1 MSNYIVIRIIPEKP
15 VSASDFTNYLNP
27 TSAGLGPLQ
36 ITAYDLSFNSPTIG
50 QRIGT
55 AVFVAPTAAPSPT
68 SAGPQGTPLGPAVFN
83 PDPSSGIA
91 QQYDLMPAANLES
104 AFFQLQS
111 VATAIIEVPAPTSVE
126 NLRLVAQ
133 WGSAPNATEIPVDQN
148 YYELTLP
155 TAKPNLNAWPSL
167 TSADPI
173 PDPWGAIPSPNLYL
187 QIPAAPATT
196 GATPLQLP
204 SDGTPPFDALLA
216 AVQGVL
222 QSDPGSIVQ
231 AAATGAAAG
240 GFTFQLASGT
250 TGVGPGMSV
259 SGAGIAPNAVVT
271 SINSTGLVTIDKAIT
286 GAVTGVTIGPGVV
299 ATPTSAPAGGFTI
312 QLPANTAVSAGMS
325 VQGAGIPPGSTV
337 VSIDQTGLVTLNQE
351 IAGQVASVTFTPNLG
366 GLSQDQCKNIAYEIV
381 WSQQPPLPAPPEPVE
396 DMYSSSS
403 NSGAMLNSGNSPSP
417 NQNEADRQQFEA
429 QLKSY
434 YVLADTT
441 ADRLTNFISALSTA
455 IACERF
461 SLAATSILLSFPVNP
476 GSTSSPPLSSAS
488 VVLTGLPDPC
498 GVPAGY
504 FYALNAALPAQLTGQ
519 PQTWYAH
526 IARSQLAT
534 LLAQLS
540 AAINAG
546 VISDS
551 EAFVTVGLASV
562 SAAQAARR
570 IAALNVP
577 AASSTAL
584 APLDSFA
591 LLTQG
596 TVSFGDK
603 LTFASSVAAVTNT
616 MTASGQYILGNSP
629 LQSING
635 QANSVTLQ
643 TPVLNVVGGG
653 DSVVFTPAYP
663 AGLQP
668 LLQAWLNF
676 PPVVTPGPVSTTTY
690 QPTDDATKFWPGV
703 AAGGTTA
710 IASQE
715 AAAFLNLVLCAL
727 TQGFMLPP
735 PFNVALGDEITN
747 VTNKLLSSSTVAALA
762 GVTAQTWTTFFT
774 AHPTW
779 LPTQSGNIPARIAAF
794 LQQLQKFFA
803 VASGGPAS
811 PFVLPTLTPSNAGDP
826 VQFAPTSAI
835 VIGMSVSGPTT
846 IPAGAVVSG
855 VVSTATS
862 TSVSLTPPVTSGG
875 VGQGIDITFKPIA
888 GASARPSTFGTPS
901 KDWLSACLTAYQ
913 GLITPASY
921 AFGSG
926 FDLPRLQGAAT
937 TVFPGDPAAQAWIVE
952 ALVTFDALYKI
963 MQSVTLPAQVPASD
977 AAAFTF
983 SVIEAL
989 YARGFT
995 SAARITELSS
1005 SDFQQALI
1013 GTIAYDMA
1021 AGGPGSIWTVASTIA
1036 PYQAPQP
1043 PTAGFRAVN
1052 PDGSLTNCIPPPCSS
1067 PLGPVAYLSEMLQ
1080 LSESSTC
1087 ESGIAAPILLKT
1099 HGATQPPNNILP
1111 FLSTASV
1118 LPGMLASGNN
1128 NIPAGTAVTG
1138 KTATTVTLSAGITG
1152 VVADQTSITF
1162 TAPTLGSVLAQR
1174 RGPIGNLAASC
1185 ANLET
1190 QLPLIDI
1197 VNECLEYLGS
1207 TASPTCGVVY
1217 DTASDR
1223 LAGLALCR
1231 DEPCSDETRECLDPD
1246 GVFGALPEYSTPAT
1260 PPGGVLHFAPTPAIR
1275 SGMWVSGPNIPAFA
1289 AVAPEGVR
1297 STAMATSV
1305 TLTLP
1310 VSGVGVQTGNQ
1321 ITFSA
1326 AGSAPIVLQTIA
1338 STPGS
1343 VVGSVT
1349 PAVWNNV
1356 KLDFASC
1363 GLPYSQALDVSRTYL
1378 RHFGS
1383 CRFEEM
1389 RTFRKCITEFVLSP
1403 ENEPAGFEDFLPR
1416 SPARVDIAIEYLGIT
1431 PEEYTLLYA
1440 RTPLPTCGGTGD
1452 RGGQDNGE
1460 VGRSAPP
1467 AVWQLYGFSSQ
1478 GDGNSWIATVSQLPE
1493 FLARTCLSYC
1503 EFFELWKS
1511 GYVAFR
1517 NRDDRQGAGFPEC
1530 EPCCPKAIILQFPDR
1545 EGGAELSLLQLA
1557 VFVRL
1562 WRKLQE
1568 SCCHA
1573 YSFAELRDICDVL
1586 HLFNGVSLNSD
1597 FIRQLAAFQILREQ
1611 FGVDLRDP
1619 HDKPAAG
1626 SVDDARTHIL
1636 ALWVGPTAS
1645 KWGWAVR
1652 DLCRKI
1658 GQYARRRQPCDHR
1671 SDEFLEMLASKLDA
1685 LSALAGFDPASTT
1698 DNWHKLPTHTL
1709 RFAEVLAKI
1718 HQSKFR
1724 VSELLYLF
1732 TANTDFDGG
1741 ELFPAQDDGEAV
1753 EHPLGLP
1760 DDERKVSLWRLRKE
1774 LLAAAEG
1781 LESSDAA
1788 GHEAEEWDWRRAAR
1802 FLQEKLGF
1810 ASSDVV
1816 ALALHFFP
1824 DEYARAGN
1832 QVNPASARFVHSL
1845 STTTVTW
1852 GTSGPYQYDST
1863 GGQLWIRLPLADHA
1877 VVAQLVQLQALGTNE
1892 RTAVQDLYF
1901 QPRAMLA
1908 LFGVLFPDFSDAA
1921 RHLIGEPHEHERWNY
1936 FRRHVALC
1944 DRRIRLIATHL
1955 SRHVAAATGEEC
1967 PAGEATAL
1975 LILRDLLGNENKATS
1990 DWERN
1995 DGTPPNVTWTP
2006 PPNGGAFAALLGLVG
2021 TGLVAEYKLE
2031 DDTLV
2036 WREASAT
2043 LSGFGEARDRAN
2055 APTPTVLPAL
2065 NATLTPQQQ
2074 PFASVRNGF
2083 LVKLDSGEVLGG
2095 VQGFDVVWA
2104 GALLID
2110 QEGPYE
2116 FWAGAPTPGDEKP
2129 DWEAV
2134 EKCKW
2139 RVVLKRGTR
2148 SWVLLSHRWP
2158 GEEERGSA
2166 SRPLRRGA
2174 YELTVEF
2181 AQAAPAFAS
2190 ADQVRRQHTGFEIKY
2205 SGRDSND
2212 ERRRIP
2218 QDRLFSIL
2226 KNDTLAAG
2234 GVGAGSPAAGA
2245 YLSRLYSS
2253 SLRDIRRTYQC
2264 AFKAL
2269 LFAHRLTL
2277 SGRATRD
2284 NESELSYMLAHKD
2297 KFAGASYFQTPS
2309 GYTRHAADFDF
2320 DFLPIVDAYYPP
2332 AVGQDHRVQP
2342 SSQRIQAMFDW
2353 FERRFD
2359 YVTARDD
2366 LHRRYDR
2373 QLWRLFE
2380 DASRTQP
2387 TDTAQLL
2394 DDIGIEPESRKLA
2407 LGYYVAQDVPSY
2419 SVTSVDLE
2427 DDRWGVR
2434 IWLADR
2440 WISALECCFAVKKIS
2455 VARPD
2460 LWASDDP
2467 GALVSGESQTGNANL
2482 LAFLVA
2488 GCLENSEPRR
2498 DDALRRLNDGLR
2510 KRGRDAL
2517 LAYLCQNRVPS
2528 WPPGQFATSPRELS
2542 DLLLLDVEV
2551 GVCERASRIEEAIT
2565 AATTFIQRARLRL
2578 EPDWVV
2584 TAEFARLWDR
2594 EFLTFDAWRACKRRQ
2609 LYKENWVEWSDLKQ
2623 AQGVEAFRF
2632 LETRLRDSEVTVA
2645 APGGAEWW
2653 PDDRLQANRTPDLL
2667 QRDEPAR
2674 LQMLPAERGGL
2685 DLMGAPERAARPAWL
2700 ACVPSDA
2707 QSSGPSTSGGGAAG
2721 KPIPLWIEAAI
2732 RLGTKFWRIAAANSP
2747 PAAAVFQ
2754 RHEGRDA
2761 KDCVDCCEEC
2771 GCSHPVVI
2779 DEFYFWLVPGDVY
2792 QPPTTPHPTG
2802 FTSSG
2807 DFQNG
2812 YQDDYYDSNTHE
2824 SALWEDPTQ
2833 LPQLLAWSPSPTV
2846 RLAWCRRH
2854 NGEFGQPRRTARGV
2868 QVDAPNGFD
2877 LQFLGRTGDSLTFS
2891 VVAPSGHSVIVPP
2904 GHLDTSPPGFRYDM
2918 AVDRAVVLPLVAAPP
2933 SPPKY
2938 LTTLPAYPYFL
2949 FFTPG
2954 EPLIPLSPFS
2964 PSLAIAAALRAR
2976 CRFEAALAWYR
2987 EVFDPLLRDCAWVDC
3002 ATQDSDR
3009 TAPNEPGVRGAC
3021 CDATD
3026 VTCDQARNR
3035 AVVLHYLETLV
3046 EWSDAVGHRDVS
3058 VEALQQARGILD
3070 VAEMILG
3077 KTPRV
3082 IRLQPPATASTVAA
3096 FRPDFAPLNPRL
3108 MELYACV
3115 RDRMDLVRSCESA
3128 HRLLDRPPARATTYL
3143 DAGHGRDG
3151 WRMGSAR
3158 CEDEDAWCRP
3168 PSPYRFAFLIQKAQ
3182 DLAARVAEL
3191 GGALQTAFEK
3201 GDAEFLA
3208 SLRAGQEHE
3217 LLTLGLEASKDQW
3230 READW
3235 QIEALQKT
3243 KAVSQSNLDYYT
3255 FLSNRNLI
3263 DQEIDYQDLTINST
3277 VLRGVGDVME
3287 AIGQGFHSA
3296 GNYQLGAAG
3305 FGGSPLVYSQLPP
3318 GDPLGFNFE
3327 GAARIMMSLADVA
3340 ISTAGLELTEGG
3352 WQRRSEEWSH
3362 QIDDL
3367 LIELQQMERQILA
3380 AERRRGQQLHNL
3392 NSYQRQIEHSA
3403 EVQDFLRDKFT
3414 APHLYLFLQKEAA
3427 GLYRRMYELALDTGR
3442 QAEHAFNRERGFSA
3456 RRFLPECGWDNLHEG
3471 LMAGERLSVA
3481 LRHMEKA
3488 YLDRNVR
3495 EYEMTK
3501 SVSLRLHFP
3510 FEFLRL
3516 RTTGRCEIE
3525 IPEWMFDVD
3534 YAGHFMRRL
3543 RSVAL
3548 TIPCVTG
3555 PFTGVHCR
3563 MTLLASKTRMD
3574 PRLSAPEHGCCCP
3587 PEPCCRECE
3596 GEDRLANEYR
3606 PCPDDPRIVSEY
3618 GATEA
3623 IATSSGR
3630 DDSGLFELNLH
3641 DERYL
3646 PFEYRGAV
3654 SRWRIELPRES
3665 NYFDFETL
3673 TDLIV
3678 RLGFTA
3684 REGGEDLRRAAAA
3697 AARGRLP
3704 GDGWRFFDLRQDFSD
3719 AWQQMRDLSGQ
3730 YGRRE
3735 TLRLRLERK
3744 MFPFLPDGPDIW
3756 VDRMAIVFG
3765 PDEHEDPDCPRF
3777 EGCPCPSPR
3786 HPAMRVV
3793 EFVGHD
3799 GDETSNRK
3807 VHCRAGDLWPGLY
3820 WGVFDTHIGPV
3831 GRRRRHAEL
3840 DFRFCDG
3847 EGRLESAFLLCRYTT
3862 RLCDNSGHQTPQPA
3876 GNRLRRRQTQTPFDD
3891 DSSRGAR

>member
-1 MSNYIVIRIIPEKP
+1 MSSYIVIRIIPEKP

-27 TSAGLGPLQ
+27 TGAGLGPLQ
-36 ITAYDLSFNSPTIG
+36 ITAYDLSFNSPTVG
-50 QRIGT
+50 QSIGT
-55 AVFVAPTAAPSPT
+55 AIFVAPATTPSPL
-68 SAGPQGTPLGPAVFN
+68 SAGPQGTIPTPPVFN
-83 PDPSSGIA
+83 PDPPSGIV
-91 QQYDLMPAANLES
+91 QQYDLMPAPMLES

-111 VATAIIEVPAPTSVE
+111 VATAIIEVASPTAVE

-133 WGSAPNATEIPVDQN
+133 WGSAPNATQIPIDQT
-148 YYELTLP
+148 YYELNLLTAPPPDLNVWPTLISG
-155 TAKPNLNAWPSL
+155 A
-167 TSADPI
+167 PI
-173 PDPWGAIPSPNLYL
+173 PDPWGALTSPNLYL
-187 QIPAAPATT
+187 QLPAPPATT

-204 SDGTPPFDALLA
+204 SDGTPPPFDALLS

-222 QSDPGSIVQ
+222 QSDPGSVVP
-231 AAATGAAAG
+231 ATVTGATAG
-240 GFTFQLASGT
+240 GTTFQLLSGT

-259 SGAGIAPNAVVT
+259 SGAGIPPNAVVT
-271 SINSTGLVTIDKAIT
+271 SVSSTGLVTIDKAIA
-286 GAVTGVTIGPGVV
+286 GAVTNVTIGPGVV
-299 ATPTSAPAGGFTI
+299 ATPTSAPAAGGFTI
-312 QLPANTAVSAGMS
+312 QLAPSTPISAGMS
-325 VQGAGIPPGSTV
+325 AQGAGIPPGSTV
-337 VSIDQTGLVTLNQE
+337 LSIDQTGLVTLNQE
-351 IAGQVASVTFTPNLG
+351 IAGAVSGVTFTPNLG

-381 WSQQPPLPAPPEPVE
+381 WSQQPPLPAPPESVE
-396 DMYSSSS
+396 DMYLSSS

-417 NQNEADRQQFEA
+417 NQNEANRQQFEA

-434 YVLADTT
+434 YVLADTA
-441 ADRLTNFISALSTA
+441 ADRLANFISALSTA

-461 SLAATSILLSFPVNP
+461 SLAATSIMLSFPANP
-476 GSTSSPPLSSAS
+476 GSTGAAPANTAS
-488 VVLTGLPDPC
+488 VVLTGLPVPC

-504 FYALNAALPAQLTGQ
+504 FYALSAALPAQLTAQ
-519 PQTWYAH
+519 PRTWYAS
-526 IARSQLAT
+526 ATRSQLAT

-546 VISDS
+546 VITDS
-551 EAFVTVGLASV
+551 EAFVTVGLARV
-562 SAAQAARR
+562 SAAQAGRR

-577 AASSTAL
+577 AGSSTAL

-596 TVSFGDK
+596 AVQSGGTI
-603 LTFASSVAAVTNT
+603 TFASSVAAVTSM
-616 MTASGQYILGNSP
+616 MTASGKYILGNSS
-629 LQSING
+629 LAGING
-635 QANSVTLQ
+635 AANSVTLQ
-643 TPVLNVVGGG
+643 TATPILNSIAGG
-653 DSVVFTPAYP
+653 SSIVFTPAYP
-663 AGLQP
+663 SGLQP

-676 PPVVTPGPVSTTTY
+676 PTVVTPGPISTTTY

-703 AAGGTTA
+703 ANGTA
-710 IASQE
+710 PIASGE
-715 AAAFLNLVLCAL
+715 AAFLNLVLCAL
-727 TQGFMLPP
+727 TQGFMLPQ
-735 PFNVALGDEITN
+735 PFNVALGDEITSG
-747 VTNKLLSSSTVAALA
+747 LLSSPTVAALA
-762 GVTAQTWTTFFT
+762 AVTAQQWTGFFT
-774 AHPTW
+774 ANPTW

-794 LQQLQKFFA
+794 VQQVQKFFA
-803 VASGGPAS
+803 VASGGPTS
-811 PFVLPTLTPSNAGDP
+811 SFVLPTLTSSNASDP
-826 VQFAPTSAI
+826 LQFAPTSAI
-835 VIGMSVSGPTT
+835 LTGMSVSGPNT
-846 IPAGAVVSG
+846 IPAGAVVTT
-855 VVSTATS
+855 VTPTATS
-862 TSVSLTPPVTSGG
+862 VSVSLNPPVTGGG
-875 VGQGIDITFKPIA
+875 VGQGIAITFKLTVSV
-888 GASARPSTFGTPS
+888 GASGSPSTFGGPS
-901 KDWLSACLTAYQ
+901 KDWLAACLAAYRA
-913 GLITPASY
+913 LIAPATYS
-921 AFGSG
+921 FGGG
-926 FDLPRLQGAAT
+926 FELPQLQGAAT
-937 TVFPGDPAAQAWIVE
+937 SVFPSDAAAQAWVVE
-952 ALVTFDALYKI
+952 ALVTLDALYKI
-963 MQSVTLPAQVPASD
+963 MQSVTLPAQTPASD
-977 AAAFTF
+977 AAAYIF

-995 SAARITELSS
+995 SAARITALSG
-1005 SDFQQALI
+1005 SDFQQALA
-1013 GTIAYDMA
+1013 GTIAYDLA
-1021 AGGPGSIWTVASTIA
+1021 DSIWTAASQIA
-1036 PYQAPQP
+1036 PPQATQP
-1043 PTAGFRAVN
+1043 PPVAGFRAVN

-1080 LSESSTC
+1080 LSELSTC
-1087 ESGIAAPILLKT
+1087 EARAPAPISLKT
-1099 HGATQPPNNILP
+1099 HGATQPPSNTLP
-1111 FLSTASV
+1111 FFSTAAV
-1118 LPGMLASGNN
+1118 LPGMLASGD
-1128 NIPAGTAVTG
+1128 NIPTGAAVTG
-1138 KTATTVTLSAGITG
+1138 KTPTTVTLSPGISSAVGDQTG
-1152 VVADQTSITF
+1152 VTF

-1174 RGPIGNLAASC
+1174 RGPIGNLEASC
-1185 ANLET
+1185 PNLET

-1207 TASPTCGVVY
+1207 AASPTCGVVY
-1217 DTASDR
+1217 NTASDR

-1231 DEPCSDETRECLDPD
+1231 DESCPDETRECLDPD
-1246 GVFGALPEYSTPAT
+1246 RVFGALPEYSTPAT
-1260 PPGGVLHFAPTPAIR
+1260 PPGGVLHFAPTSAIR
-1275 SGMWVSGPNIPAFA
+1275 PGMWVSGPNIPAFA

-1310 VSGVGVQTGNQ
+1310 ASGGGVQIGNQ

-1326 AGSAPIVLQTIA
+1326 AGSSPLVLQTIA
-1338 STPGS
+1338 PTPGS

-1356 KLDFASC
+1356 KLNFASC
-1363 GLPYSQALDVSRTYL
+1363 RLPYSQALDVSRTYL

-1403 ENEPAGFEDFLPR
+1403 EKEPVGFEDFLAR
-1416 SPARVDIAIEYLGIT
+1416 SPPRVDIAIEYLGIT

-1440 RTPLPTCGGTGD
+1440 RTPLPNCGGTGD
-1452 RGGQDNGE
+1452 RGGRDNGQ
-1460 VGRSAPP
+1460 VGPP
-1467 AVWQLYGFSSQ
+1467 AVWQLYGFNAQ

-1493 FLARTCLSYC
+1493 FLARNCLSYC
-1503 EFFELWKS
+1503 EFFELWQS
-1511 GYVAFR
+1511 GYVPFS
-1517 NRDDRQGAGFPEC
+1517 NRDDRQGAAFPEC
-1530 EPCCPKAIILQFPDR
+1530 EPCCPEAIILQFPDR

-1562 WRKLQE
+1562 WRKLRE
-1568 SCCHA
+1568 SCCHL

-1586 HLFNGVSLNSD
+1586 NLFNGASLNSD
-1597 FIRQLAAFQILREQ
+1597 FIRQLAAFQILRDQ
-1611 FGVDLRDP
+1611 FGLDLRDQ
-1619 HDKPAAG
+1619 HDKPAADAVG
-1626 SVDDARTHIL
+1626 EARTHIL
-1636 ALWVGPTAS
+1636 ALWVGPTAP

-1658 GQYARRRQPCDHR
+1658 GQYARRRHPCDHR

-1709 RFAEVLAKI
+1709 RFGEVLAKI
-1718 HQSKFR
+1718 YASKFR

-1732 TANTDFDGG
+1732 TADADFDGG
-1741 ELFPAQDDGEAV
+1741 ELFPAQDEGEAL

-1781 LESSDAA
+1781 LESADAT
-1788 GHEAEEWDWRRAAR
+1788 GHAAEEWDWRRIAR
-1802 FLQEKLGF
+1802 FLKDKLGF
-1810 ASSDVV
+1810 ASSDIV

-1824 DEYARAGN
+1824 NAYERAGN
-1832 QVNPASARFVHSL
+1832 QVDPATTRFVSKL
-1845 STTTVTW
+1845 SATTVSW

-1877 VVAQLVQLQALGTNE
+1877 VVAQLVQLQALGTDE

-1908 LFGVLFPDFSDAA
+1908 LFAVLFADFSEAT
-1921 RHLIGEPHEHERWNY
+1921 RRLIEEPHEHERWNY
-1936 FRRHVALC
+1936 FRKHVALC
-1944 DRRIRLIATHL
+1944 DRRVRMIATHL
-1955 SRHVAAATGEEC
+1955 SRHVAAATGQEC

-1975 LILRDLLGNENKATS
+1975 LILRDLLGDENKATT

-1995 DGTPPNVTWTP
+1995 DGAPPNVTWTP

-2031 DDTLV
+2031 DGTLV

-2074 PFASVRNGF
+2074 PFASIRNGF
-2083 LVKLDSGEVLGG
+2083 LVKLDSGEVLGAA
-2095 VQGFDVVWA
+2095 QGFDVAWA

-2110 QEGPYE
+2110 HEGHYE

-2139 RVVLKRGTR
+2139 RVVLKRGAR
-2148 SWVLLSHRWP
+2148 SWVLLSHQWP
-2158 GEEERGSA
+2158 GEEERRSA
-2166 SRPLRRGA
+2166 SRPLKRGA

-2181 AQAAPAFAS
+2181 AQPAPAFAS
-2190 ADQVRRQHTGFEIKY
+2190 AHQVRRQHTGFEIKY
-2205 SGRDSND
+2205 SGPDSND

-2218 QDRLFSIL
+2218 HDRLFAIL

-2234 GVGAGSPAAGA
+2234 GIGAGSPAAGA

-2253 SLRDIRRTYQC
+2253 SLRDIRRTYQR

-2277 SGRATRD
+2277 SGRADRD
-2284 NESELSYMLAHKD
+2284 DESELGYMLANKD
-2297 KFAGASYFQTPS
+2297 KFASTSYFPTSS

-2320 DFLPIVDAYYPP
+2320 DFLPIVDAYHPP

-2342 SSQRIQAMFDW
+2342 SYQRIQAMFDW

-2366 LHRRYDR
+2366 IRRRHDR
-2373 QLWRLFE
+2373 HLWRLFE
-2380 DASRTQP
+2380 DASRTLP
-2387 TDTAQLL
+2387 ANPAPLL
-2394 DDIGIEPESRKLA
+2394 GDIGIESDSRNLA
-2407 LGYYVAQDVPSY
+2407 LRYYVAQDVPSY

-2440 WISALECCFAVKKIS
+2440 WISALECRFAVKKIS

-2467 GALVSGESQTGNANL
+2467 SALVSGESQTGNANL

-2488 GCLENSEPRR
+2488 GCLENGEPRR
-2498 DDALRRLNDGLR
+2498 DDDLRRLNDGLR

-2551 GVCERASRIEEAIT
+2551 GVYERASRIEEAIT
-2565 AATTFIQRARLRL
+2565 AAKTFIQRARLRL

-2584 TAEFARLWDR
+2584 TPEFARLWDR
-2594 EFLTFDAWRACKRRQ
+2594 EFQTFDVWRAYKRRQ

-2632 LETRLRDSEVTVA
+2632 LETRLRDSEATFA

-2653 PDDRLQANRTPDLL
+2653 PDDRLQTRRTPDLL

-2674 LQMLPAERGGL
+2674 LRMLPAEREGL
-2685 DLMGAPERAARPAWL
+2685 NLMGAPERAARPAWL
-2700 ACVPSDA
+2700 TRVPSNA
-2707 QSSGPSTSGGGAAG
+2707 QSGGQSTSGGGAAG
-2721 KPIPLWIEAAI
+2721 KPVPLWIEAAI
-2732 RLGTKFWRIAAANSP
+2732 RLGTKFWRIAAAGSP
-2747 PAAAVFQ
+2747 PAAAVLQ
-2754 RHEGRDA
+2754 PHQGRDA
-2761 KDCVDCCEEC
+2761 KGCVDCCEEC
-2771 GCSHPVVI
+2771 GCSHPAIV

-2792 QPPTTPHPTG
+2792 RPPTTPQPTG
-2802 FTSSG
+2802 FTSLG
-2807 DFQNG
+2807 DFPNG
-2812 YQDDYYDSNTHE
+2812 YQDDYYDTNAHE

-2854 NGEFGQPRRTARGV
+2854 NGEFGQPRRSARGV

-2877 LQFLGRTGDSLTFS
+2877 LQFLGRTGDSLKFS
-2891 VVAPSGHSVIVPP
+2891 VVAPANHSVIVPQ

-2918 AVDRAVVLPLVAAPP
+2918 AVDRVEVLPLVTAPP
-2933 SPPKY
+2933 SPPKF
-2938 LTTLPAYPYFL
+2938 LSSLPAYPYFL
-2949 FFTPG
+2949 FFKPG
-2954 EPLIPLSPFS
+2954 DPQFPLSPFS
-2964 PSLAIAAALRAR
+2964 PSLALAAALRAR

-2987 EVFDPLLRDCAWVDC
+2987 QAFDPLLQDCAWIDC
-3002 ATQDSDR
+3002 DARGSDQAGQ
-3009 TAPNEPGVRGAC
+3009 TEPGARGAC
-3021 CDATD
+3021 CDATHIS
-3026 VTCDQARNR
+3026 CDQARNR
-3035 AVVLHYLETLV
+3035 AVVLHYLEALV
-3046 EWSDAVGHRDVS
+3046 EWSDAVGRRGS
-3058 VEALQQARGILD
+3058 SAEAVQQARGILD

-3077 KTPRV
+3077 KAPRV
-3082 IRLQPPATASTVAA
+3082 IRLPPPAPVSTVAA
-3096 FRPDFAPLNPRL
+3096 FQPDFAPLNPRL
-3108 MELYACV
+3108 MDLYECV
-3115 RDRMDLVRSCESA
+3115 RDRIDLVRSGDST
-3128 HRLLDRPPARATTYL
+3128 HRRRDRPPIRATTYL
-3143 DAGHGRDG
+3143 DAGHGREG
-3151 WRMGSAR
+3151 WRTGLPR
-3158 CEDEDAWCRP
+3158 CAEDDTWCHP
-3168 PSPYRFAFLIQKAQ
+3168 PSPYRFTFLIQKAQ

-3191 GGALQTAFEK
+3191 GGALQGAFEK

-3217 LLTLGLEASKDQW
+3217 LLSLGLEASKDQW

-3243 KAVSQSNLDYYT
+3243 KAVSQTNLNYYT
-3255 FLSNRNLI
+3255 FLNNRNLI
-3263 DQEIDYQDLTINST
+3263 DQEIDYQDLTITST
-3277 VLRGVGDVME
+3277 VLRGVGDVMD
-3287 AIGQGFHSA
+3287 AIGQGFHCA
-3296 GNYQLGAAG
+3296 GNYQVGGAG

-3327 GAARIMMSLADVA
+3327 GAARILRSLADVA
-3340 ISTAGLELTEGG
+3340 VSTAGLELTEGG

-3367 LIELQQMERQILA
+3367 QIELQQIERQILA
-3380 AERRRGQQLHNL
+3380 SERRRSQQLHNL
-3392 NSYQRQIEHSA
+3392 NSYRRQIEHSA

-3414 APHLYLFLQKEAA
+3414 AHQLYLFLQKEAA
-3427 GLYRRMYELALDTGR
+3427 GLHRRMYYLALDTAR
-3442 QAEHAFNRERGFSA
+3442 QAELAFNRERGFSA

-3471 LMAGERLSVA
+3471 LMAGERLSDA

-3495 EYEMTK
+3495 EYELTK
-3501 SVSLRLHFP
+3501 NFSLRLHFP

-3525 IPEWMFDVD
+3525 IPEWMFDLD
-3534 YAGHFMRRL
+3534 YAGQFMRRI

-3563 MTLLASKTRMD
+3563 MTLLASMTRTD

-3587 PEPCCRECE
+3587 PEPCCRECAD
-3596 GEDRLANEYR
+3596 EDRLADEYR
-3606 PCPDDPRIVSEY
+3606 TCPDDPRIVSEY
-3618 GATEA
+3618 GAREA

-3630 DDSGLFELNLH
+3630 DDSGLFELNFH

-3678 RLGFTA
+3678 RFGFTA
-3684 REGGEDLRRAAAA
+3684 REGGEGLRRSAAA

-3704 GDGWRFFDLRQDFSD
+3704 GDGWRLFDVRQDFSD
-3719 AWQQMRDLSGQ
+3719 AWQQMRDPSGET
-3730 YGRRE
+3730 GRRE
-3735 TLRLRLERK
+3735 TLRLRLDRK
-3744 MFPFLPDGPDIW
+3744 MFPFLPDAPDIW

-3765 PDEHEDPDCPRF
+3765 PDEHEDPDLPRF

-3786 HPAMRVV
+3786 RPATRVV
-3793 EFVGHD
+3793 EFVDHD
-3799 GDETSNRK
+3799 GDEKSRRK
-3807 VHCRAGDLWPGLY
+3807 IQCRAGDLSPGLY
-3820 WGVFDTHIGPV
+3820 WGMVETHIGPV

-3840 DFRFCDG
+3840 GFRFYCGDG
-3847 EGRLESAFLLCRYTT
+3847 SLENAFLLCRYST
-3862 RLCDNSGHQTPQPA
+3862 RPCDNSVH
-3876 GNRLRRRQTQTPFDD
+3876 
-3891 DSSRGAR
+3891 RGFTTGWDAASKSTNA